1 MKTVGINVCA
11 ILYIDTSTY
20 TCVYAFVL
28 ENGICRERILQ
39 SQKPPGAPQEQ
50 PGERPQAATSG
61 QERPGPARSGHE
73 PPGAARSSQE
83 RPGAARSR
91 QEHHAGGRP
100 EAVQDPRK
108 GPRTAQEAP
117 GQPRSS
123 PGAAQWRPEGG
134 PGGAQEWPRS
144 GPAAAFTANGYPYI
158 KHDNIHEIRLCRT
171 PATRTS

>member
-1 MKTVGINVCA
+1 LRYI
-11 ILYIDTSTY
+11 IHRYIDLY
-20 TCVYAFVL
+20 MHV
-28 ENGICRERILQ
+28 RINPRAARSGQ
-39 SQKPPGAPQEQ
+39 DRPGAATSRQEQ
-50 PGERPQAATSG
+50 PGAAK
-61 QERPGPARSGHE
+61 P
-73 PPGAARSSQE
+73 
-83 RPGAARSR
+83 PGAARSR

-100 EAVQDPRK
+100 EAVQDPRR

-158 KHDNIHEIRLCRT
+158 KYNNIHEIRLCRT
-171 PATRTS
+171 PATRTA